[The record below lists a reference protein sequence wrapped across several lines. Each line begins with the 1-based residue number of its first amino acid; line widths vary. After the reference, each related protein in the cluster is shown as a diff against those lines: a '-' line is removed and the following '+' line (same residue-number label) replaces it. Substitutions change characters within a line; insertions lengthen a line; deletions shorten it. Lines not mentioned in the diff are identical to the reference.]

1 MPRFRGIKVGEIR
14 DQASQRQK
22 IVDPKRTADP
32 ACMDALC
39 VAQEMGALTAFD
51 RFAAQQP
58 QCGFGLTGVCCRICV
73 QGPCRITAKS
83 DANKKGVCGAADYT
97 VVGRNVARMVAGGA
111 ACHSE
116 HGHHIAKTLLHI
128 TDGKTK
134 DYRITDA
141 AKLRAVAALVG
152 IETAG
157 RSDEEI
163 AKGVALA
170 ALEDYH
176 KVEDTPCTWLMSTIT
191 PGRRAKFT
199 HCDIAPSTIDRAIV
213 EIISQTAMG
222 MDADP
227 VNIIFG
233 ALRTALADYTGMH
246 IATDLSDIV
255 FGTPR
260 PIVTEANLGVLDPE
274 YVNIATHGH
283 NPTLS
288 EMVVE
293 AARAL
298 EAEAKRAQAKGIKVV
313 GICCTGNELLMR
325 KGVALAGN
333 QATQE
338 LAIMTGVLDAMI
350 VDIQCIMPGLKPLSE
365 CFHTRFITTS
375 EQAKIPASYHF
386 DFREENALE
395 IAKDMVRL
403 AIDGYKSRDQSKVKV
418 SKHKNQV
425 VAGWSLEAMKD
436 LFGALNPE
444 RPVKVLTD
452 AIMEGK
458 VRGVCLFAGC
468 NNLRVPHDESHL
480 TIAKTLAANNVL
492 MLATGCAAGAFAKAG
507 LMSPAAV
514 DAYAGEGLKSF
525 LKDLETRADLGYG
538 LPLIFHMGSCVDN
551 VRAFDLCVA
560 MAEELGV
567 DIPKVPFA
575 ASAPEDMHEKAVSIG
590 TWCVAMGLPVHVGVV
605 PPIEGSELIYGLVT
619 QIAHDVYGGH
629 FMFEQ
634 DPKKAAELITEALNY
649 RTWKLG
655 VHHYASK
662 KYETPLAVNW

>member
-1 MPRFRGIKVGEIR
+1 MPRFREMKVGEIR
-14 DQASQRQK
+14 GQASQRQK
-22 IVDPKRTADP
+22 IIDHKRTADP
-32 ACMDALC
+32 ACMEALLT
-39 VAQEMGALTAFD
+39 AQESGALTAFD

-58 QCGFGLTGVCCRICV
+58 QCGFGLTGICCRICV
-73 QGPCRITAKS
+73 QGPCRISAKS
-83 DANKKGVCGAADYT
+83 DANKKGICGAHDYT
-97 VVGRNVARMVAGGA
+97 IVGRNIARMVAGGA

-116 HGHHIAKTLLHI
+116 HGHHIAKTLLNI
-128 TDGKTK
+128 TEGKVK
-134 DYRITDA
+134 DYRISDIP
-141 AKLRAVAALVG
+141 KLRAVAGIVG
-152 IETAG
+152 VETAG
-157 RSDEEI
+157 RPDEEI
-163 AKGVALA
+163 ARDVALK
-170 ALEDYH
+170 ALADYH
-176 KVEDTPCTWLMSTIT
+176 KTEESPCVWLMNTVT

-213 EIISQTAMG
+213 QIISQTAMG

-233 ALRTALADYTGMH
+233 TLRTALADYTGMH

-260 PIVTEANLGVLDPE
+260 PIVTEANLGVLDPD

-298 EAEAKRAQAKGIKVV
+298 DGEAKRAQAKGIKVV

-325 KGVALAGN
+325 KGVALAAN

-338 LAIMTGVLDAMI
+338 LAVMTGVLDAMI
-350 VDIQCIMPGLKPLSE
+350 VDIQCIMPALKPLSE

-386 DFREENALE
+386 DFQEANALE

-403 AIDGYKSRDQSKVKV
+403 AIDGYKFRDRSKERVPKYKSEV
-418 SKHKNQV
+418 I
-425 VAGWSLEAMKD
+425 AGWSLEALKD
-436 LFGALNPE
+436 VFASVNPE
-444 RPVKVLTD
+444 YPVRALTD
-452 AIMEGK
+452 AIAEGK
-458 VRGVCLFAGC
+458 IRGVCLFAGC

-480 TIAKTLAANNVL
+480 TIAKALAANNVF
-492 MLATGCAAGAFAKAG
+492 MLATGCSAGAFAKAG

-514 DAYAGEGLKSF
+514 EAYAGDGLKAF
-525 LKDLETRADLGYG
+525 LHDLEAKSNLDHG
-538 LPLIFHMGSCVDN
+538 LPLMFHMGSCVDN

-560 MAEELGV
+560 MAQEMGV

-575 ASAPEDMHEKAVSIG
+575 ASAPEDMHEKAMAIG
-590 TWCVAMGLPVHVGVV
+590 SWCVAMGLPVHVGVM
-605 PPIEGSELIYGLVT
+605 PPIEGSELMYGLVT

-634 DPKKAAELITEALNY
+634 DPGKAAQLITEALDY

-655 VHHYASK
+655 VHEYASK
-662 KYETPLAVNW
+662 KYETPVAANW